1 MEYHRK
7 ILDNTLKEFWEYYH
21 KLQAYKT
28 DPDPEKATVLRLE
41 FETIFS
47 QKTDYEQ
54 LNQRLTKTLAH
65 QDKLLLV
72 LDHPEVPLH
81 NNSAELGVRQRVR
94 KRDVSFGPRT
104 EEGKVAWDSFMT
116 VAETAKKLKVSF
128 YQYVLDRVSQ
138 KNAMPSLAKLIRL
151 RTPITPII

>member
-1 MEYHRK
+1 MR
-7 ILDNTLKEFWEYYH
+7 T
-21 KLQAYKT
+21 
-28 DPDPEKATVLRLE
+28 E
-41 FETIFS
+41 FERIFS

-54 LNQRLTKTLAH
+54 LNQRLSKTRAH
-65 QDKLLLV
+65 QEKLLLV

-104 EEGKVAWDSFMT
+104 EEGKIAWDSLMT
-116 VAETAKKLKVSF
+116 VAETAKKMKVSF

-138 KNAMPSLAKLIRL
+138 KNAMPSLADMIRL
-151 RTPITPII
+151 RTPITPIF